1 VKRIAMDRQGFAPPL
16 PLDSGTEAE
25 APLGLRA
32 KNKAEK
38 LQRIRKA
45 ARALFVKR
53 GYDDTTMRD
62 IAKRAGIG
70 FGTLF
75 TYASD
80 KRDLLFLI
88 FNDELDSVVENA
100 FARAAKEEIFLDR
113 LVAYF
118 SGFYIFFAPQPEL
131 SRVVLREMTLYLKGR
146 QAEQFQASCGRMVGH
161 LASFV
166 TQARD
171 AKRLGTREDPQLVA
185 QALLATFASEIRRWI
200 AVDDPVLKTGLTRLR
215 RMLALH
221 VTGLA
226 PRAGALE
233 KRRRKP

>member
-1 VKRIAMDRQGFAPPL
+1 MMDRQGFTATAL
-16 PLDSGTEAE
+16 LDAAAE
-25 APLGLRA
+25 TPAPLGLRA
-32 KNKAEK
+32 RNKAEK

-45 ARALFVKR
+45 ARALFVKH

-62 IAKRAGIG
+62 IAMRAGIG

-88 FNDELDSVVENA
+88 FNDELDNVVA
-100 FARAAKEEIFLDR
+100 AAVTRASDEEVFLDQ

-118 SGFYIFFAPQPEL
+118 SGFYGFFALQPEL

-146 QAEQFQASCGRMVGH
+146 QAEQFQASCGRMTGH

-166 TQARD
+166 AQAQA
-171 AKRLGTREDPQLVA
+171 AKQLGTREDPQLVG
-185 QALLATFASEIRRWI
+185 QALLSTFASEVRRWI
-200 AVDDPVLKTGLTRLR
+200 ADNEPALKTGLTRLR
-215 RMLALH
+215 RMLALQ
-221 VTGLA
+221 VTGLT
-226 PRAGALE
+226 PNAGALE
-233 KRRRKP
+233 KRGRKK

>member
-1 VKRIAMDRQGFAPPL
+1 MDRQGFAAPPPL
-16 PLDSGTEAE
+16 DAASTGG
-25 APLGLRA
+25 APRGLRE

-53 GYDDTTMRD
+53 GYDDTTMRE
-62 IAKRAGIG
+62 IAKRAGVG

-88 FNDELDSVVENA
+88 FNDELDAVVDGA
-100 FARAAKEEIFLDR
+100 FARAADEDLFLDQIG
-113 LVAYF
+113 AYF
-118 SGFYIFFAPQPEL
+118 SGFYMFFAPQPEL

-146 QAEQFQASCGRMVGH
+146 QAEQFQASCGRMTGH

-166 TQARD
+166 RAAR
-171 AKRLGTREDPQLVA
+171 AARRLRPRETPQIVA
-185 QALLATFASEIRRWI
+185 QALLSTFASEIRRWV
-200 AVDDPVLKTGLTRLR
+200 AADEPDLKPGLARLR
-215 RMLALH
+215 RMLALQIS
-221 VTGLA
+221 GLS
-226 PRAGALE
+226 PRPGTPAN
-233 KRRRKP
+233 RR

>member
-1 VKRIAMDRQGFAPPL
+1 MDRQGLASTA
-16 PLDSGTEAE
+16 PLDSGIEAE
-25 APLGLRA
+25 APLGLRER
-32 KNKAEK
+32 NKAEK
-38 LQRIRKA
+38 QERIRKA

-62 IAKRAGIG
+62 IAKRAEVG

-88 FNDELDSVVENA
+88 FNDELDGVVDNA
-100 FARAAKEEIFLDR
+100 FVRAAKEQVFLDQ

-146 QAEQFQASCGRMVGH
+146 QAEQFQASCGRMTGH
-161 LASFV
+161 ISSFV
-166 TQARD
+166 TQACAAR
-171 AKRLGTREDPQLVA
+171 RLGTREDPQLVA
-185 QALLATFASEIRRWI
+185 LALLSTFASEIRRWI
-200 AVDDPVLKTGLTRLR
+200 AADDPALKDGIARLR

-226 PRAGALE
+226 PRAGVLG
-233 KRRRKP
+233 KRS

>member
-1 VKRIAMDRQGFAPPL
+1 MALAMDRQGFAAPPPL
-16 PLDSGTEAE
+16 DAAST
-25 APLGLRA
+25 APPPRGLRE

-62 IAKRAGIG
+62 IAKRAGVG

-88 FNDELDSVVENA
+88 FNDELDDVVERA
-100 FARAAKEEIFLDR
+100 CARAAEEDLFLDQ

-118 SGFYIFFAPQPEL
+118 SAFYLFFAPQPEL
-131 SRVVLREMTLYLKGR
+131 SRVVLREMTLYLEGR
-146 QAEQFQASCGRMVGH
+146 QAEQFQASCGRMTGH
-161 LASFV
+161 LAAF
-166 TQARD
+166 AR
-171 AKRLGTREDPQLVA
+171 AACAARRLGTRENPQIVA
-185 QALLATFASEIRRWI
+185 QALLSTFASEIRRWI
-200 AVDDPVLKTGLTRLR
+200 AADGPELKPGLARLR
-215 RMLALH
+215 QMLALQIS
-221 VTGLA
+221 GLS
-226 PRAGALE
+226 PRPGTLA
-233 KRRRKP
+233 KRR

>member
-1 VKRIAMDRQGFAPPL
+1 MDRQGFVAPAT
-16 PLDSGTEAE
+16 LDSGADE

-62 IAKRAGIG
+62 IAKRADVG

-88 FNDELDSVVENA
+88 FNDELDNVVDNA
-100 FARAAKEEIFLDR
+100 FLCAAKEQIFLDQ

-118 SGFYIFFAPQPEL
+118 SGFYAFFAPQPEL
-131 SRVVLREMTLYLKGR
+131 SRVVLREMTLYLKGH
-146 QAEQFQASCGRMVGH
+146 QAEQFQASCGRMTGH
-161 LASFV
+161 LATLV
-166 TQARD
+166 AQAR
-171 AKRLGTREDPQLVA
+171 AARWLGSREDAQIVA
-185 QALLATFASEIRRWI
+185 QALLSTFAAEIRRWI
-200 AVDDPVLKTGLTRLR
+200 AADEPELKSGLTRLR
-215 RMLALH
+215 RMLALQIS
-221 VTGLA
+221 GLA
-226 PRAGALE
+226 PRAGTLT
-233 KRRRKP
+233 KRR

>member
-1 VKRIAMDRQGFAPPL
+1 MDRHGFSP
-16 PLDSGTEAE
+16 S
-25 APLGLRA
+25 APLEAISSGGPHGLRE

-38 LQRIRKA
+38 LERIRKA

-62 IAKRAGIG
+62 IAKRAEVG

-88 FNDELDSVVENA
+88 FNDELDDVVESA
-100 FARAAKEEIFLDR
+100 FARAAKEQVFLDQV
-113 LVAYF
+113 VAYF

-161 LASFV
+161 LVSFV
-166 TQARD
+166 TQAHRS
-171 AKRLGTREDPQLVA
+171 KQLGAREDPQLVA
-185 QALLATFASEIRRWI
+185 QALLSTFAAEIRRWI
-200 AVDDPVLKTGLTRLR
+200 ATDNPALKQGLMRLR
-215 RMLALH
+215 CMLTLQ

-226 PRAGALE
+226 PRPSALRGAAFG
-233 KRRRKP
+233 RRSKP

>member
-1 VKRIAMDRQGFAPPL
+1 MDRQGFSPL
-16 PLDSGTEAE
+16 AALDTGTADE

-32 KNKAEK
+32 RNKAEK

-45 ARALFVKR
+45 ARALFIKR

-88 FNDELDSVVENA
+88 FNDELDNVVDNA
-100 FARAAKEEIFLDR
+100 FVQAAKEQVFLDR
-113 LVAYF
+113 LVTYF
-118 SGFYIFFAPQPEL
+118 SGFYGFFAPQPEL

-166 TQARD
+166 TQARG
-171 AKRLGTREDPQLVA
+171 AKRLGTREDPHLVA

-200 AVDDPVLKTGLTRLR
+200 AVDDPALKAGLARLR
-215 RMLALH
+215 RMLALQ

-233 KRRRKP
+233 KRKKKA

>member
-1 VKRIAMDRQGFAPPL
+1 MDRQEFASL
-16 PLDSGTEAE
+16 APLDSGPDAE

-32 KNKAEK
+32 RNKAEK

-62 IAKRAGIG
+62 IAKRAAVG

-88 FNDELDSVVENA
+88 FNDELDDVVDGA
-100 FARAAKEEIFLDR
+100 LVRAAKEHVFLDQ

-166 TQARD
+166 AQAHVS
-171 AKRLGTREDPQLVA
+171 KQLGTPEDPQLVA
-185 QALLATFASEIRRWI
+185 QALLSTFAAEIRRWI
-200 AVDDPVLKTGLTRLR
+200 AADNPALKQGLMRLR
-215 RMLALH
+215 RMLTLQ
-221 VTGLA
+221 VIGLA
-226 PRAGALE
+226 PRPSALRRAGSG
-233 KRRRKP
+233 RRSKP

>member
-1 VKRIAMDRQGFAPPL
+1 MDRQEFASL
-16 PLDSGTEAE
+16 APLDSGPDAE

-32 KNKAEK
+32 RNKAEK

-62 IAKRAGIG
+62 IAKRAAVG

-88 FNDELDSVVENA
+88 FNDELDDVVDGA
-100 FARAAKEEIFLDR
+100 LVRAAKEHVFLDQ

-131 SRVVLREMTLYLKGR
+131 SRVVLREMTRYLKGR

-166 TQARD
+166 AQAH
-171 AKRLGTREDPQLVA
+171 ASKQLGTPEDPQLVA
-185 QALLATFASEIRRWI
+185 QALLSTFAAEIRRWI
-200 AVDDPVLKTGLTRLR
+200 AADNPALKQGLMRLR
-215 RMLALH
+215 CMLTLQ
-221 VTGLA
+221 VIGLA
-226 PRAGALE
+226 PRPSALRRAGSG
-233 KRRRKP
+233 RRSKP

>member
-1 VKRIAMDRQGFAPPL
+1 MDRQGHVAL
-16 PLDSGTEAE
+16 APLDAVIGTETS
-25 APLGLRA
+25 LGLRA

-62 IAKRAGIG
+62 IAKRAEVG

-80 KRDLLFLI
+80 KRDMLFLI
-88 FNDELDSVVENA
+88 FNDELDNVVA
-100 FARAAKEEIFLDR
+100 SSFARATKEKVFLDQ
-113 LVAYF
+113 LVSFF
-118 SGFYIFFAPQPEL
+118 SGFYIFFQPQPEL

-146 QAEQFQASCGRMVGH
+146 QAEQFQMSCGRITSH

-166 TQARD
+166 AEART
-171 AKRLGTREDPQLVA
+171 ARQLGTREDPPLIA
-185 QALLATFASEIRRWI
+185 QALLSTFAAEIRRWI
-200 AVDDPVLKTGLTRLR
+200 AVDDPVLKTGLARLR
-215 RMLALH
+215 RMLALQ
-221 VTGLA
+221 VMGLA
-226 PRAGALE
+226 PGAGASG
-233 KRRRKP
+233 KRSKA